1 MLIFKTH
8 FLRII
13 INNTTMRLFVITLA
27 ALLGMA
33 THMKAQSFTQHI
45 QQHTKDTG
53 TVTVVQSKDI
63 DELVNSADVSGHKQV
78 NPAKTANPSSPSK
91 QTSPSATTTTHPNSH
106 SNHAAANNEH
116 KHGND
121 AGANNKKEEHS
132 ARENNNSTASGKQ
145 ETETDIPTVDMRKK
159 IPLRSYKV
167 NGYRVQVFAGGNSRN
182 DRVKAQKA
190 GSDVKMAYPDIPV
203 YVHFYSPRWIC
214 RMGNFRTY
222 EEASAVLKGVK
233 KLGYKQACIVSGK
246 ITVAY

>member
-1 MLIFKTH
+1 MILK
-8 FLRII
+8 
-13 INNTTMRLFVITLA
+13 
-27 ALLGMA
+27 
-33 THMKAQSFTQHI
+33 
-45 QQHTKDTG
+45 
-53 TVTVVQSKDI
+53 
-63 DELVNSADVSGHKQV
+63 
-78 NPAKTANPSSPSK
+78 
-91 QTSPSATTTTHPNSH
+91 H
-106 SNHAAANNEH
+106 SNEAA
-116 KHGND
+116 
-121 AGANNKKEEHS
+121 ANNKKEEHS

-222 EEASAVLKGVK
+222 EEARAVLKGVK